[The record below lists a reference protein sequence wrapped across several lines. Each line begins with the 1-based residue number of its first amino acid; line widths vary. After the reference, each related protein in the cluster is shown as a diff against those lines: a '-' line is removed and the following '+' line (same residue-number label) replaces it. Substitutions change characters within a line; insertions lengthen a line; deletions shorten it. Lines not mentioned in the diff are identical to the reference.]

1 MKRRLFLSF
10 PQKILGEPL
19 LYTLGR
25 DFKVVPNIQG
35 ASISKDEALMALEME
50 GDPAELD
57 RAVAYLRGVGVN
69 VDVLKENAPDRI

>member
-1 MKRRLFLSF
+1 MKRKLFLSF

-35 ASISKDEALMALEME
+35 ASISKDVALMALEMDGE
-50 GDPAELD
+50 VAELD
-57 RAVAYLRGVGVN
+57 RAVEFLRAKGVDVE
-69 VDVLKENAPDRI
+69 VLKENAPDKI